1 MPTLAPP
8 PPQAASPGITMDL
21 PAVSFFGRT
30 LAEYLQFFSL
40 DPEALHGRA
49 VLDVAA
55 GPSSFAAE
63 ASRRG
68 IDAVAV
74 DPLYNRTITSLAAQ
88 VRQDYEKMFLQMRT
102 KPRLFRF
109 KSFSS
114 FEAAESDRRAAAQ
127 RFLADF
133 EGNLRHGRYVRGALP
148 LLPFLDGAF
157 DLVLCAHLMFVYSA
171 RFDFDWHLAACL
183 ELVRVSAGEVRI
195 HPVCGADG
203 KPYAEI
209 KRLRA
214 ELSLQGVASEIVPV
228 RYEFFAGS
236 NSMLVLNPQS
246 T

>member
-1 MPTLAPP
+1 MPTLASPL
-8 PPQAASPGITMDL
+8 PQAASPDITMDL

-40 DPEALHGRA
+40 DPEALYGRA
-49 VLDVAA
+49 VLDVAG

-74 DPLYNRTITSLAAQ
+74 DPMYNRTVTSLAAQ

-157 DLVLCAHLMFVYSA
+157 DLVLCAHLLFVYSA

-214 ELSLQGVASEIVPV
+214 ELSLQGVTSEIVPV

-236 NSMLVLNPQS
+236 NSMLVLNP
-246 T
+246 